1 MITFDDLLER
11 LKQEDEVSIIE
22 ILDLSSSELVD
33 SLESLIFDKQDR
45 IRNYYNAEDEE
56 DLDR

>member
-56 DLDR
+56 ELDR